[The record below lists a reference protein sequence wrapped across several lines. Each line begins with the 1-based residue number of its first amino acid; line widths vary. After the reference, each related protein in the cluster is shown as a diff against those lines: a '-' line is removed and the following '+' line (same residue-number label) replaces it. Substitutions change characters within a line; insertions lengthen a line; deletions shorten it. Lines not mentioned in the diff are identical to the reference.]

1 MHQQAS
7 MYNDSSGDEA
17 GLERTSD
24 SGGSPARGERASLI
38 PDAENGDSADGQDG
52 GAGGGGGGGE
62 VSGGEVKK
70 KAESKK
76 SRRSWHPL
84 SEADARRIDLF
95 ETAISA
101 QTVIVVLLY
110 VSFGTAGYSLFG
122 R

>member
-1 MHQQAS
+1 

-52 GAGGGGGGGE
+52 GGGE

-84 SEADARRIDLF
+84 SEADARRVDLF